1 MENKR
6 SVVILDD
13 CEVDQFVVRRTI
25 DATQW
30 FSHVDQ
36 FVDSREALA
45 FFLSKKINSTGDAVD
60 LLLLDFRMPHFN
72 GVQFLHQIRS
82 CKLGGLIKSVAVMM
96 TVPLLQ
102 CDADAFR
109 NAHPDVH
116 FLDKPLKR
124 EALGSMIGATQVDQY
139 EQCVA

>member
-13 CEVDQFVVRRTI
+13 CEVDQLFVRRTI
-25 DATQW
+25 EATHW
-30 FSHVDQ
+30 FSHVEQ

-45 FFLSKKINSTGDAVD
+45 FFLSKKIDSSGDAVD

-82 CKLGGLIKSVAVMM
+82 CKLSELIKSVAVMM

-116 FLDKPLKR
+116 FLDKPLKP
-124 EALGSMIGATQVDQY
+124 EALGSMIGATEKQPLQAVS
-139 EQCVA
+139 